1 MIKLNRT
8 RNTIRNISYG
18 FLYRAISLLLPFLTR
33 TIVIYK
39 LGTEYLGLNSVF
51 SSILQVLNLAEL
63 GFGSAVVYCLYR
75 PIAEQNNALICAYLN
90 AFRKIYRII
99 GFGIL
104 LVGGGLIPVLP
115 LLVKDAVMPGRL
127 NLYLCYSVFLLD
139 SVIGYLLFGYKTA
152 IPQAVQR
159 QDLVTKI
166 DMGIVAAKNLCQ
178 ICLIFLFQNFYL
190 FLLAIP
196 TFTIIRNLILVYL
209 IDRRYPDY
217 RPNGKLTEEQRKE
230 LMTRVKGIAIGKLCI
245 TSRNGIDSLCISS
258 FIGLAAVAIYNNY
271 YYIMNAVV
279 SISMIFCTSVMPG
292 VGNSIITESKE
303 KNLSDMKHL
312 EFIYMILAGWVAV
325 CLFCLY
331 QPFMQLWMGKSRM
344 LGMPEVILFVIYFYL
359 LKMGD
364 LRWIYQEGAGL
375 WWDCRYVTVVETIL
389 NLVLNILL
397 GKRFGFIGILM
408 ATDLSMFFINF
419 FGSANVVFSRYFGRE
434 RLMAYYL
441 NHLCS
446 FAINT
451 CILAVSY
458 GLCTTLTGWLIPS
471 SLWLELVLCGVVCL
485 LVPPGLYW
493 IIYHKTSNF
502 KYWREWIASLIYS
515 RIQTKSP

>member
-104 LVGGGLIPVLP
+104 LVGVGLIPVLP
-115 LLVKDAVMPGRL
+115 LLVKDAVMPGGL

-139 SVIGYLLFGYKTA
+139 SVIGYLLFGYKSA
-152 IPQAVQR
+152 IPQAIQR
-159 QDLVTKI
+159 QDLLTKI

-196 TFTIIRNLILVYL
+196 TFTIIRNLILAYL

-230 LMTRVKGIAIGKLCI
+230 LMTRVKGIAIGTLCI

-279 SISMIFCTSVMPG
+279 GISMIFCTSVMPG

-312 EFIYMILAGWVAV
+312 EFIYMILAGWAAV

-331 QPFMQLWMGKSRM
+331 
-344 LGMPEVILFVIYFYL
+344 
-359 LKMGD
+359 
-364 LRWIYQEGAGL
+364 
-375 WWDCRYVTVVETIL
+375 
-389 NLVLNILL
+389 
-397 GKRFGFIGILM
+397 
-408 ATDLSMFFINF
+408 
-419 FGSANVVFSRYFGRE
+419 
-434 RLMAYYL
+434 
-441 NHLCS
+441 
-446 FAINT
+446 
-451 CILAVSY
+451 
-458 GLCTTLTGWLIPS
+458 
-471 SLWLELVLCGVVCL
+471 
-485 LVPPGLYW
+485 
-493 IIYHKTSNF
+493 
-502 KYWREWIASLIYS
+502 
-515 RIQTKSP
+515 

>member
-1 MIKLNRT
+1 MENLSGTK
-8 RNTIRNISYG
+8 
-18 FLYRAISLLLPFLTR
+18 LLPQKTNPR
-33 TIVIYK
+33 
-39 LGTEYLGLNSVF
+39 
-51 SSILQVLNLAEL
+51 LAPEVHVCPH
-63 GFGSAVVYCLYR
+63 G
-75 PIAEQNNALICAYLN
+75 
-90 AFRKIYRII
+90 
-99 GFGIL
+99 
-104 LVGGGLIPVLP
+104 
-115 LLVKDAVMPGRL
+115 
-127 NLYLCYSVFLLD
+127 
-139 SVIGYLLFGYKTA
+139 
-152 IPQAVQR
+152 
-159 QDLVTKI
+159 
-166 DMGIVAAKNLCQ
+166 
-178 ICLIFLFQNFYL
+178 
-190 FLLAIP
+190 
-196 TFTIIRNLILVYL
+196 
-209 IDRRYPDY
+209 
-217 RPNGKLTEEQRKE
+217 
-230 LMTRVKGIAIGKLCI
+230 
-245 TSRNGIDSLCISS
+245 DSLCISS

-279 SISMIFCTSVMPG
+279 GISMIFCTSVMPG

-312 EFIYMILAGWVAV
+312 EFIYMILAGWAAV

-493 IIYHKTSNF
+493 IIYRKTSNF